1 MCRDIASSSLRASE
15 AAALGAYVT
24 VIANRTTSLVPIRHF
39 ALTHEG
45 VRRDHNEDSY
55 LADAELA
62 IFAVADGMG
71 GHRAGA
77 VASRIAIETIRA
89 FYQRTRDADTMSWP
103 FGFDPEGTID
113 SNRLATAIRMANRRI
128 WKMADSDLE
137 YAGMGTTL
145 TLAFELQG
153 RALIGQIGD
162 SRAYLIRADGI
173 RQLTRDQSLTGHKVD
188 MGELTEEEARHDPER
203 NILLQALGVRPT
215 VQLAMRWITL
225 SPSDVLL
232 LCSDGLHSQ
241 LSSSEIHRILLE
253 AGDLESAGLDLVDL
267 ANRRGGPDNITA
279 VLAQF
284 LPARASDYDDTGD
297 EQPSTLFDWRR

>member
-1 MCRDIASSSLRASE
+1 MRSGSHF
-15 AAALGAYVT
+15 
-24 VIANRTTSLVPIRHF
+24 VIDAF
-39 ALTHEG
+39 ACTHVG
-45 VRRDHNEDSY
+45 RVRKGNEDSFFIAN
-55 LADAELA
+55 LTERILRETSGNLRFPSGAHGTLL
-62 IFAVADGMG
+62 AVADGMG
-71 GHRAGA
+71 GAAAGETASRLGVQTIYAKVQEMIARSRAGDGEDLEAIVSEA
-77 VASRIAIETIRA
+77 VGSANSRI
-89 FYQRTRDADTMSWP
+89 Y
-103 FGFDPEGTID
+103 
-113 SNRLATAIRMANRRI
+113 
-128 WKMADSDLE
+128 DLGSRNSE
-137 YAGMGTTL
+137 LEGMGTTL

-215 VQLAMRWITL
+215 VQLVMRWITL